1 MKLIRFIAAATIFT
15 ALAAVGA
22 LAQQPTNRPPAGA
35 GAARPAATTPAGPP
49 AAYPADVKIAVIDIA
64 AFGDQKAG
72 IGRLVNAYTTLDRE
86 FKPRRDE
93 LTQMKTRYDQILKDI
108 DATKSV
114 ADEKTLAAKAEQA
127 QLLEKEM
134 KRKQEDGQALIEK
147 REGELTTPI
156 WEDINNALRAY
167 AAQRGITVIFEKNKL
182 GGVMF
187 VVNDGVD
194 ITRAFI
200 ADYNQRNPA
209 TASTAAPGNR

>member
-1 MKLIRFIAAATIFT
+1 MKLIRFIAAASILSVASLT
-15 ALAAVGA
+15 AF
-22 LAQQPTNRPPAGA
+22 AQQPAGA
-35 GAARPAATTPAGPP
+35 TRPAAGP
-49 AAYPADVKIAVIDIA
+49 AAASYPADVKIAVIDIT

-72 IGRLVNAYTTLDRE
+72 IARLVNAYTTLDRE

-93 LTQMKTRYDQILKDI
+93 LTTMKTRYDQILKDI
-108 DATKSV
+108 DATKTV
-114 ADEKTLAAKAEQA
+114 ADEKTLNAKAEQA

-134 KRKQEDGQALIEK
+134 KRKQEDGQALIAK
-147 REGELTTPI
+147 REEELTAPI

-209 TASTAAPGNR
+209 TASTTAPGNR

>member
-1 MKLIRFIAAATIFT
+1 MKLTRFIAAAIL
-15 ALAAVGA
+15 LAAASLTA
-22 LAQQPTNRPPAGA
+22 LAQQPAG
-35 GAARPAATTPAGPP
+35 GGARPAAGPAA
-49 AAYPADVKIAVIDIA
+49 AAYPADVKIAVIDIT

-72 IGRLVNAYTTLDRE
+72 IARLVNAYTTLERE

-93 LTQMKTRYDQILKDI
+93 LTSLKTRYDQILKDI
-108 DATKSV
+108 DATKAV
-114 ADEKTLAAKAEQA
+114 ADEKTLTGKAEQA

-134 KRKQEDGQALIEK
+134 KRKQEDGQAAIAK
-147 REGELTTPI
+147 REEELTAPI
-156 WEDINNALRAY
+156 WEDINNALKAF

-187 VVNDGVD
+187 VVNEGVD

-209 TASTAAPGNR
+209 TASTTAPGNR

>member
-1 MKLIRFIAAATIFT
+1 MKLIRFIAAAT
-15 ALAAVGA
+15 LVAAASMTA
-22 LAQQPTNRPPAGA
+22 LAQQPAGA
-35 GAARPAATTPAGPP
+35 NRPAAPASS
-49 AAYPADVKIAVIDIA
+49 AAYPADVKIAVIDIT

-93 LTQMKTRYDQILKDI
+93 LTTMKTRYDQILKDI

-114 ADEKTLAAKAEQA
+114 ADEKTLTAKAEQA

-134 KRKQEDGQALIEK
+134 KRKQEDGQALIAK
-147 REGELTTPI
+147 REEELTAPI
-156 WEDINNALRAY
+156 WEDINNALKAF

-187 VVNDGVD
+187 VVNEGVD

-209 TASTAAPGNR
+209 TASTTAPGNR

>member
-1 MKLIRFIAAATIFT
+1 MRLKRFIAAATL
-15 ALAAVGA
+15 LAAASVTA
-22 LAQQPTNRPPAGA
+22 FAQQPAAGA
-35 GAARPAATTPAGPP
+35 NRPAAPAASG
-49 AAYPADVKIAVIDIA
+49 AYPADVKIAVIDIT

-72 IGRLVNAYTTLDRE
+72 IARLVNAYTALDRE

-93 LTQMKTRYDQILKDI
+93 LTGLKTRYDQILKDI
-108 DATKSV
+108 DATKAV
-114 ADEKTLAAKAEQA
+114 ADEKTLNGKAEQA

-134 KRKQEDGQALIEK
+134 KRKQEDGQALIAK
-147 REGELTTPI
+147 REEELTAPI
-156 WEDINNALRAY
+156 WEDINNALKAY

-187 VVNDGVD
+187 VVNEGVD

-209 TASTAAPGNR
+209 TASTTAPGNR

>member
-1 MKLIRFIAAATIFT
+1 MKLIRIIAAASF
-15 ALAAVGA
+15 LAAA
-22 LAQQPTNRPPAGA
+22 SLTAFAQQPAGA
-35 GAARPAATTPAGPP
+35 TRPAATAPASV
-49 AAYPADVKIAVIDIA
+49 PADVKIAVIDIT

-72 IGRLVNAYTTLDRE
+72 IARLVNAYTTLERE

-108 DATKSV
+108 DATKTV
-114 ADEKTLAAKAEQA
+114 ADEKTLNAKAEQA

-134 KRKQEDGQALIEK
+134 KRKQEDGQAAIAK
-147 REGELTTPI
+147 REDELTAPI

-209 TASTAAPGNR
+209 TASTTAPGNR

>member
-1 MKLIRFIAAATIFT
+1 MKLIRIIAAASF
-15 ALAAVGA
+15 LAAA
-22 LAQQPTNRPPAGA
+22 SLTAFAQQPAGA
-35 GAARPAATTPAGPP
+35 TRPAAP
-49 AAYPADVKIAVIDIA
+49 AASYPADVKIAVIDIT

-72 IGRLVNAYTTLDRE
+72 IARLVNAYTTLERE

-93 LTQMKTRYDQILKDI
+93 LTTMKTRYDQILKDI
-108 DATKSV
+108 DATKTV
-114 ADEKTLAAKAEQA
+114 ADEKTLNAKAEQA

-134 KRKQEDGQALIEK
+134 KRKQEDGQALIAK
-147 REGELTTPI
+147 REDELTAPI
-156 WEDINNALRAY
+156 WEDINNALKAF

-187 VVNDGVD
+187 VVNEGVD

-209 TASTAAPGNR
+209 SASTTAPGNR